1 MSKLIRQLV
10 SLLTR
15 RQRVQAA
22 LLLGALIVRAG
33 VELLGVASVAPF
45 LELAANPGAI
55 HARGYL
61 QWLYDHG
68 GFTSDSGFLVA
79 AGVVVLALLVLSNGL
94 SAMFT
99 WTMQRFV
106 WDANHEL
113 AMRLLR
119 GYLAQPYGFF
129 VQRNSASLNKN
140 ILSEVR
146 AALAGVVRPVIT
158 LVAQLLVVVAI
169 TGMLV
174 AVSPGLAAAAV
185 TVIGTSYALVYLAVR
200 RRQSSLGR
208 EWVEANRLRYKVA
221 GEAFGGIKDVKVLQ
235 REEAFVARF
244 AEPSRRFTK
253 ALAANATIGQLP
265 RYFLETLAFGGIV
278 LVVVVALNTGR
289 GLAAVLPLA
298 GLYAF
303 AGYRLMPAVQSLF
316 AALVSIRFN
325 RASLDELCE
334 DLARFAAVAPGGAG
348 GAQPLPFREAIE
360 VAGVSFRYPGSKLQA
375 LDGVSLTIARNQ
387 TVGIVGSTGSGK
399 TTLVDLLLG
408 LYEPDEGRMAVDG
421 VVLDEST
428 IPRWRRQVGYVP
440 QHIFLADD
448 TVTGNIAFGVPDDE
462 IDQRRVEQAARVA
475 SLHELV
481 ATLPEGY
488 RTVVGERGVRLS
500 GGQRQRIGIARALYH
515 DPDVLVLDEA
525 TSALD
530 GVTETAVM
538 DAIRELAGQKTIVL
552 IAHRLTTVERADRI
566 FMIEDGRVVDEGTY
580 AELLASNSRF
590 RAMAKNT
597 SQAQGR
603 RLPTRG

>member
-1 MSKLIRQLV
+1 MPKLIRQLI

-22 LLLGALIVRAG
+22 LLLAALIVRAG

-55 HARGYL
+55 HSRGYL
-61 QWLYDHG
+61 QWLYGRG
-68 GFTSDSGFLVA
+68 GFTTDSGFLVA

-94 SAMFT
+94 SALFT

-129 VQRNSASLNKN
+129 VERNSASLNKN

-158 LVAQLLVVVAI
+158 FVAQILVVVAI

-185 TVIGTSYALVYLAVR
+185 TVIGSLYGLVYLAVR

-208 EWVEANRLRYKVA
+208 EWVEANRLRYKVTS
-221 GEAFGGIKDVKVLQ
+221 EAFGGIKDVKVLQ
-235 REEAFVARF
+235 REEAFVAQF

-265 RYFLETLAFGGIV
+265 RYFLETLAFGGVV

-289 GLAAVLPLA
+289 GLTAVLPLA
-298 GLYAF
+298 GLYVF

-334 DLARFAAVAPGGAG
+334 DLARFAEDAPAAEGDRL
-348 GAQPLPFREAIE
+348 PLPFADAIE
-360 VAGVSFRYPGSKLQA
+360 LSGVSFRYPGAAFEA
-375 LDGVSLTIARNQ
+375 LHGVSLTIERNQ

-408 LYEPDEGRMAVDG
+408 LYEPDEGRLTVDG
-421 VVLDEST
+421 AVLDGTT

-448 TVTGNIAFGVPDDE
+448 TVARNIAFGVPDDE
-462 IDQRRVEQAARVA
+462 IDECRVERAARIA
-475 SLHELV
+475 HLHEFV
-481 ATLPEGY
+481 ATLPDGY
-488 RTVVGERGVRLS
+488 GTVVGERGVRLS
-500 GGQRQRIGIARALYH
+500 GGQRQRVGIARALYH
-515 DPDVLVLDEA
+515 DPEVLVMDEA

-538 DAIRELAGQKTIVL
+538 DAIRELAGQKTIIL
-552 IAHRLTTVERADRI
+552 IAHRLTTVQPADRI
-566 FMIEDGRVVDEGTY
+566 VMIEDGRVVDEGTY
-580 AELLASNSRF
+580 TELVARNETF
-590 RAMAKNT
+590 RAMAKVP
-597 SQAQGR
+597 AGGF
-603 RLPTRG
+603 P